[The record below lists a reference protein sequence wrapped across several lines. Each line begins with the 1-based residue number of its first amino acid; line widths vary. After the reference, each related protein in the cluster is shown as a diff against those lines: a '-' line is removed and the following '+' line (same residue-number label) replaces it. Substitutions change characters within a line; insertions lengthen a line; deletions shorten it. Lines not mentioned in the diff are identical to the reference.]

1 MKIKMNFSAAKV
13 ITGAV
18 AVFGLACAAALSF
31 SACSKKS
38 AGGMMQ
44 KSDSFAVYDDEM
56 VFESASYEAPMAAPR
71 VMKAA
76 KEVMVTNSAV
86 ADMAFEKNSGATNI
100 DMNSNVNISQ
110 QRKLIY
116 NGDVNLLVNDL
127 EETEQKIAAWV
138 ESYGGYITN
147 SSINNNNMNVTARI
161 PAKFFDQA
169 MEGTAEFGKTEH
181 RSVYT
186 EDVTDQFYDLS
197 TRLETRKILRE
208 RLQTYLKEAASVKD
222 MISIEKELNNVQSD
236 IESMEGQFKRLN
248 NRIDFATITIYGHLQ
263 VNQTQIGYRY
273 PDLGK
278 KFRQLWADVLNFFAD
293 FLVGI
298 FYFVIYAIPILAA
311 IWLLYFICFGR
322 IGLVKKLFAVAGS
335 KAKKSDK
342 IEKSENSGEGQQ

>member
-1 MKIKMNFSAAKV
+1 MQIKMN
-13 ITGAV
+13 V
-18 AVFGLACAAALSF
+18 AVKVVASAVVVFSLACAAALSF

-44 KSDSFAVYDDEM
+44 KNNSFAVYEDEM
-56 VFESASYEAPMAAPR
+56 AFETASYEAPMAAPR
-71 VMKAA
+71 AMKAA
-76 KEVMVTNSAV
+76 VKDVMVTNSAV
-86 ADMAFEKNSGATNI
+86 ADMAFEENSGTMNI
-100 DMNSNVNISQ
+100 DDVSTVNISQ
-110 QRKLIY
+110 QRKLVY
-116 NGDVNLLVNDL
+116 NGDVNLLVEDL
-127 EETEQKIAAWV
+127 EETEQKISAWV
-138 ESYGGYITN
+138 QSYGGYITN
-147 SSINNNNMNVTARI
+147 SSVNSNNMNVTARI
-161 PAKFFDQA
+161 PAKFFNQA

-248 NRIDFATITIYGHLQ
+248 NRIDYATITIYGHLQ

-273 PDLGK
+273 PDLSK
-278 KFRQLWADVLNFFAD
+278 KFHQLWADVLNFLAD

-298 FYFVIYAIPILAA
+298 FYFVIYAVPILAA
-311 IWLLYFICFGR
+311 VWLLYFICFGR
-322 IGLVKKLFAVAGS
+322 IGLVKKLFALAGS
-335 KAKKSDK
+335 KAKKSGKLEMPEKGGDK
-342 IEKSENSGEGQQ
+342 

>member
-18 AVFGLACAAALSF
+18 AVLGLACAAALSF

-76 KEVMVTNSAV
+76 NGTAVM
-86 ADMAFEKNSGATNI
+86 ADMAFEAAVEEEIVVTGGEI
-100 DMNSNVNISQ
+100 NISQ